1 MLNIIMANKGM
12 YGDYFKDSQVQR
24 QEAYNLHTQG
34 NKNCIFIIQSGS
46 MIMRGRTELLAE
58 LMFEFATLDNASS
71 ADVYTN
77 DDGKVMYLG
86 NISKKHPYL
95 NEPIAIPYGGGEGWT
110 NANILAGFVETYNH
124 TFIFDDGDMMP
135 EMAVAI
141 LERVHP
147 DKRDDFNLIHISNHF
162 SQSDRDGHR
171 INRFMDRATELN
183 INNFSEGR
191 ITLLPFGTPQT
202 QSMNNR
208 KSWTLI
214 TSQFE

>member
-1 MLNIIMANKGM
+1 MANKGM

-46 MIMRGRTELLAE
+46 MAARGRTELLAE

-86 NISKKHPYL
+86 NISQKYPYL

-147 DKRDDFNLIHISNHF
+147 DKRDDFNLIHISNDFIHNGN
-162 SQSDRDGHR
+162 QK

-183 INNFSEGR
+183 INNFSEGL
-191 ITLLPFGTPQT
+191 ISLLPFGTPET

-208 KSWTLI
+208 KAKSLI